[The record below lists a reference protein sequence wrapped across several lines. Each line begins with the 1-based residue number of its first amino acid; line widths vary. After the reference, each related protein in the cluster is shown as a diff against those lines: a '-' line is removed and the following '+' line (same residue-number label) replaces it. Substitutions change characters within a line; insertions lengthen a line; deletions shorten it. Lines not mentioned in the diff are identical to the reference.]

1 MESRGLPVS
10 SLGVA
15 EFYSDFLNV
24 LIVDLRD
31 DISQSDLP
39 DDIELL
45 RADTIM
51 HGIGQSKNLAAEIL
65 RILPPQS

>member
-15 EFYSDFLNV
+15 EFYRDFLDI

-31 DISQSDLP
+31 DILQSDLP
-39 DDIELL
+39 GDVKLL

-51 HGIGQSKNLAAEIL
+51 YGIEQSKNLATEIVRVL
-65 RILPPQS
+65 APQS

>member
-15 EFYSDFLNV
+15 EFYRDFLDI

-31 DISQSDLP
+31 DILQSDLP
-39 DDIELL
+39 GDVKLL

-51 HGIGQSKNLAAEIL
+51 YGMEQSKNLATEIVRVL
-65 RILPPQS
+65 APQS